1 MTVDWQIK
9 DTCYINNLKQ
19 LLKTQQKVRGNNLK
33 DELKSNNEK
42 S

>member
-9 DTCYINNLKQ
+9 DTCYVNNLKQ
-19 LLKTQQKVRGNNLK
+19 LLKTQQKVRGNLK
-33 DELKSNNEK
+33 DELKGNNEK